1 MLTTSLK
8 FKGKKKKGT
17 IYAVTLLNF
26 TDPRKKRKSTGTRV
40 WGRSVAIIS
49 NSSDKLELS

>member
-17 IYAVTLLNF
+17 IYAVTLLNV
-26 TDPRKKRKSTGTRV
+26 TYPRKKRKSTGTRV

-49 NSSDKLELS
+49 NPSDKLELS